1 MSKGRKKNV
10 GRFDGQ
16 QVLSLATVLA
26 VFALV
31 TALVLIGYEP
41 GVATTAVAAAGL
53 TASELV
59 RRVFARGRRSEPR
72 TPQSHGA
79 EDQ

>member
-1 MSKGRKKNV
+1 MSKGRKKKV

-16 QVLSLATVLA
+16 QILSLATVLA

-31 TALVLIGYEP
+31 AALVLIGYEP

-72 TPQSHGA
+72 ASHPHGVD
-79 EDQ
+79 DQ